1 MMGKIVSII
10 NRKGGVGKTTVSLGI
25 ADTLVGYTEAP
36 FVPERKVVVA
46 VDLDPQGS
54 LTRAL
59 LSEHGQVE
67 DQGRLREVISQG
79 RTVAGAL
86 EARLSKPMVPIDNF
100 LKHGLGPSG
109 WTYSLLANEA
119 TAWDVERRRS
129 KKPGEAKLKEVM
141 RTILRDLAAQYEYVI
156 VDCPPGQ
163 TVLAEAAITSSDLI
177 LCPITPD
184 WLSYWGLESF
194 DSYLQDIF
202 RDNESGNVPE
212 ARFVFTKF
220 RDKPPRYDPQNTV
233 QSLVE
238 GFQAPERYVTLLR
251 EPGVKAKSGGGPI
264 HLPLDPK
271 LVSRLEGWPHRGRVW
286 PWSKVYTSATQAALL
301 RLIAGI
307 KKELTSG

>member
-1 MMGKIVSII
+1 MGKIISVI
-10 NRKGGVGKTTVSLGI
+10 NRKGGVGKTTVSLGV
-25 ADTLVGYTEAP
+25 ADTLVGQTEAP
-36 FVPERKVVVA
+36 FIPGRKVVVA

-59 LSEHGQVE
+59 LSDHGQVG
-67 DQGRLREVISQG
+67 DNGRLHEVINQG

-86 EARLSKPMVPIDNF
+86 EARLSNASAPIDNF
-100 LKHGLGPSG
+100 LKHGVGPSG

-119 TAWDVERRRS
+119 SAWDVERRRA
-129 KKPGEAKLKEVM
+129 KKPGEAKLKAVV
-141 RTILRDLAAQYEYVI
+141 RAILGDLAAQYDYVI

-194 DSYLQDIF
+194 DCYLQDVF
-202 RDNESGNVPE
+202 QDNDRGKIPE

-220 RDKPPRYDPQNTV
+220 REKPPRYDAQNKV
-233 QSLVE
+233 YSLVE
-238 GFQAPERYVTLLR
+238 EFRQPARYVTLLR
-251 EPGVKAKSGGGPI
+251 EPGAKANVSGGPI
-264 HLPLDPK
+264 NLPLDPK

-286 PWSKVYTSATQAALL
+286 PWSRVYTSATQAALL
-301 RLIAGI
+301 RLIAGM
-307 KKELTSG
+307 KTELTSG